1 MNLVIYSFGGVMDLF
16 EYQGKSLYQK
26 FNINHP
32 NSKLI
37 KNLNDLNDPIDLNF
51 PVVVK
56 AQVQVGGR
64 GKAGGIKVAKDINE
78 LTQYS
83 EEILG
88 MDIKGHKVEILLL
101 EEASNILEEY
111 YISFTLD
118 RSEKKYLIML
128 SAKGGMDIEQ
138 VAEENPDDLIKFH
151 VSPSE
156 KLTSSTIS
164 ELINK
169 ANLNKDHEESLSEI
183 IENLYL
189 MFTEGDC
196 DLVEVNPLAITDN
209 GVMALDSKVSL
220 DMNAK
225 YKHPYFDDFEQE
237 IPIPESE
244 KNAKEKGLNFIKLD
258 GSVGIIGNG
267 AGLVMS
273 TLDVVAENGGKA
285 ANFLD
290 IGGGAK
296 AETVSSA
303 LEVLEADQNVKS
315 VLINIFGGIT
325 RCDLVAE
332 GIIEA
337 TKGKELVW
345 PIIIRLDGTNSL
357 EGLEILRANPNEK
370 IFIEESMDSA
380 AKLAVQKGL

>member
-1 MNLVIYSFGGVMDLF
+1 MDLF

-37 KNLNDLNDPIDLNF
+37 KNLNDLNDPINLNF

-56 AQVQVGGR
+56 AQVQGGGR

-78 LTQYS
+78 LSQYS

-138 VAEENPDDLIKFH
+138 VAEENPDDLVKFH

-156 KLTSSTIS
+156 KLTTSTIS

-357 EGLEILRANPNEK
+357 EGLEILKANPNEK

>member
-1 MNLVIYSFGGVMDLF
+1 MDLF

-37 KNLNDLNDPIDLNF
+37 KNLNDLNDPINLNF

-138 VAEENPDDLIKFH
+138 VAEENPDDLVKFH

-169 ANLNKDHEESLSEI
+169 ANLNKDYEESLSEI

-357 EGLEILRANPNEK
+357 EGLEILKANPNEK

>member
-1 MNLVIYSFGGVMDLF
+1 MDLF

-189 MFTEGDC
+189 MFIEGDC

>member
-1 MNLVIYSFGGVMDLF
+1 MDLF

-37 KNLNDLNDPIDLNF
+37 KNLNDLNDPINLNF

-138 VAEENPDDLIKFH
+138 VAEENPDDLVKFH

-345 PIIIRLDGTNSL
+345 PVIIRLDGTNSL
-357 EGLEILRANPNEK
+357 EGLAILKANPNEK

>member
-1 MNLVIYSFGGVMDLF
+1 MDLF

-37 KNLNDLNDPIDLNF
+37 KNLNDLNDPINLNF

-78 LTQYS
+78 LTQHS

-88 MDIKGHKVEILLL
+88 MNIKGHKVEILLL

-138 VAEENPDDLIKFH
+138 VAERNPDDLVKFH

-209 GVMALDSKVSL
+209 GVMALDSKVTL

>member
-1 MNLVIYSFGGVMDLF
+1 MDLF
-16 EYQGKSLYQK
+16 EYQGKSIYQK

-37 KNLNDLNDPIDLNF
+37 KNLNDLNDPINLNF

-138 VAEENPDDLIKFH
+138 VAEENPDDLVKFH

-357 EGLEILRANPNEK
+357 EGLEILKANPNEK

>member
-1 MNLVIYSFGGVMDLF
+1 MDLF

-37 KNLNDLNDPIDLNF
+37 KNLNDLNDPINLNF

-138 VAEENPDDLIKFH
+138 VAEENPDDLVKFH

-285 ANFLD
+285 DNFLD

>member
-1 MNLVIYSFGGVMDLF
+1 MDLF

-37 KNLNDLNDPIDLNF
+37 KNLNDLNDPINLNF

-78 LTQYS
+78 LTQHS

-88 MDIKGHKVEILLL
+88 MNIKGHKVEILLL

-138 VAEENPDDLIKFH
+138 VAEENPDDLVKFH

-357 EGLEILRANPNEK
+357 EGLEILKANPNEK

>member
-1 MNLVIYSFGGVMDLF
+1 MDLF

-37 KNLNDLNDPIDLNF
+37 KNLNDLNDPVNLNF

-138 VAEENPDDLIKFH
+138 VAEENPDDLVKFH

-156 KLTSSTIS
+156 KLTSPTIS

-183 IENLYL
+183 IQNLYL

-357 EGLEILRANPNEK
+357 EGLEILKANPNEK

>member
-1 MNLVIYSFGGVMDLF
+1 MDLF

-37 KNLNDLNDPIDLNF
+37 KKLNDLNDPINLNF

-138 VAEENPDDLIKFH
+138 VAEENPDDLVKFH
-151 VSPSE
+151 VSPSD
-156 KLTSSTIS
+156 KLTTSTIS

-169 ANLNKDHEESLSEI
+169 ANLNKDHEDSLSEI

-357 EGLEILRANPNEK
+357 EGLEILKANPNEK

>member
-1 MNLVIYSFGGVMDLF
+1 MDLF

-37 KNLNDLNDPIDLNF
+37 KNLNDLNDPINLNF

-138 VAEENPDDLIKFH
+138 VAEENPDDLVKFH
-151 VSPSE
+151 ISPSE
-156 KLTSSTIS
+156 KLTTSTIS

-345 PIIIRLDGTNSL
+345 PIIIRLDGTNAL
-357 EGLEILRANPNEK
+357 EGLEILKANPNEK

>member
-1 MNLVIYSFGGVMDLF
+1 MDLF

-37 KNLNDLNDPIDLNF
+37 KNLIDLYDPINLNF

-101 EEASNILEEY
+101 EEASNISEEY

-138 VAEENPDDLIKFH
+138 VAEENPDDLVKFH

-357 EGLEILRANPNEK
+357 EGLEILKANPNEK
-370 IFIEESMDSA
+370 IYIEESMDSA

>member
-1 MNLVIYSFGGVMDLF
+1 MDLF

-37 KNLNDLNDPIDLNF
+37 KNLNDLNDPINLNF

-101 EEASNILEEY
+101 EEASNISEEY

-138 VAEENPDDLIKFH
+138 VAEENPDDLVKFH

>member
-1 MNLVIYSFGGVMDLF
+1 MDLF

-37 KNLNDLNDPIDLNF
+37 KNLNDLNDPINLNF

-138 VAEENPDDLIKFH
+138 VAEENPDDLVKFH

-296 AETVSSA
+296 ADTVSSA

>member
-1 MNLVIYSFGGVMDLF
+1 MDLF

-37 KNLNDLNDPIDLNF
+37 KNLNDLNDPINLNF

-64 GKAGGIKVAKDINE
+64 GKAGGIKVAKAFNE

-138 VAEENPDDLIKFH
+138 VAEENPDDLVKFH

-357 EGLEILRANPNEK
+357 EGLEILKANPNEK

>member
-1 MNLVIYSFGGVMDLF
+1 MDLF

-37 KNLNDLNDPIDLNF
+37 KNLNDLNDPINLNF

-64 GKAGGIKVAKDINE
+64 GKAGGIKVAKDNTE
-78 LTQYS
+78 LTKYS

-138 VAEENPDDLIKFH
+138 VAEENPDDLVKFH

-196 DLVEVNPLAITDN
+196 DLVEVNPLAITDD

-357 EGLEILRANPNEK
+357 EGLEILKANPNEK

>member
-1 MNLVIYSFGGVMDLF
+1 MDLF

-37 KNLNDLNDPIDLNF
+37 KNLNDLNDPINLNF
-51 PVVVK
+51 PIVVK

-88 MDIKGHKVEILLL
+88 MDIKGHKVESLLL

-138 VAEENPDDLIKFH
+138 VAEENPDDLVKFH

>member
-1 MNLVIYSFGGVMDLF
+1 MDLF

-37 KNLNDLNDPIDLNF
+37 KNLNDLNDPINLNF

-64 GKAGGIKVAKDINE
+64 GKAGGIKVAKDNTE

-83 EEILG
+83 KEILG

-138 VAEENPDDLIKFH
+138 VAEENPDDLVKFH

-156 KLTSSTIS
+156 KFTSSTIS

-337 TKGKELVW
+337 TKGKELIW

>member
-1 MNLVIYSFGGVMDLF
+1 MDLF

-32 NSKLI
+32 NSKLV
-37 KNLNDLNDPIDLNF
+37 KNLNDLNDPIDINF

-138 VAEENPDDLIKFH
+138 VAEENPDDLVKFH

>member
-1 MNLVIYSFGGVMDLF
+1 MDLF

-37 KNLNDLNDPIDLNF
+37 KNLNDLNDPINLNF

-78 LTQYS
+78 LSQYS

-138 VAEENPDDLIKFH
+138 VAEENPDDLVKFH

-156 KLTSSTIS
+156 KLMSSTIS

>member
-1 MNLVIYSFGGVMDLF
+1 MDLF

-37 KNLNDLNDPIDLNF
+37 KNLNDLNDPINLNF

-83 EEILG
+83 EKILG

-138 VAEENPDDLIKFH
+138 VAEENPDDLVKFH

-325 RCDLVAE
+325 RCDLVAQ

>member
-1 MNLVIYSFGGVMDLF
+1 MDLF

-37 KNLNDLNDPIDLNF
+37 KNLNDLNDPINLNF

-78 LTQYS
+78 LTQHS

-88 MDIKGHKVEILLL
+88 MNIKGHKVEILLL

-138 VAEENPDDLIKFH
+138 VAEENPDDLVKFH

-273 TLDVVAENGGKA
+273 TLDVVAENGGRA

-357 EGLEILRANPNEK
+357 EGLEILKANPNEK

>member
-1 MNLVIYSFGGVMDLF
+1 MDLF

-37 KNLNDLNDPIDLNF
+37 KNLNDLNDPINLNF

-64 GKAGGIKVAKDINE
+64 GKAGGIKVAKDIDE

-83 EEILG
+83 KEILG

-138 VAEENPDDLIKFH
+138 VAEENPDDLVKFH

-156 KLTSSTIS
+156 KLMSSTIS

-357 EGLEILRANPNEK
+357 EGLEILKANPNEK

>member
-1 MNLVIYSFGGVMDLF
+1 MDLF

-37 KNLNDLNDPIDLNF
+37 KNLNDLNDPINLSF

-64 GKAGGIKVAKDINE
+64 GKAGGIKLAKDINE

-138 VAEENPDDLIKFH
+138 VAEENPDDLVKFH

>member
-1 MNLVIYSFGGVMDLF
+1 MDLF

-37 KNLNDLNDPIDLNF
+37 KNLNDLNDPINLNF

-138 VAEENPDDLIKFH
+138 VAEENPDDLVKFH

-156 KLTSSTIS
+156 KLTSSIIS

>member
-1 MNLVIYSFGGVMDLF
+1 MDLF

-37 KNLNDLNDPIDLNF
+37 KNLNDLNDPINLNF

-138 VAEENPDDLIKFH
+138 VAEENPDDLVKFH

-196 DLVEVNPLAITDN
+196 DLVEVNPLAITDD

-357 EGLEILRANPNEK
+357 EGLEILKANPNEK

-380 AKLAVQKGL
+380 AKLAGQKGL

>member
-1 MNLVIYSFGGVMDLF
+1 MDLF

-37 KNLNDLNDPIDLNF
+37 KNLNDLNDPINLNF

-56 AQVQVGGR
+56 AQVQFGGR

-138 VAEENPDDLIKFH
+138 VAEENPDDLVKFH
-151 VSPSE
+151 ISPSE

-357 EGLEILRANPNEK
+357 EGLEILKANPNEK

>member
-1 MNLVIYSFGGVMDLF
+1 MDLF

-37 KNLNDLNDPIDLNF
+37 KNLNDLNDPINLNF

-78 LTQYS
+78 LTQHS

-88 MDIKGHKVEILLL
+88 MNIKGHKVEILLL

-138 VAEENPDDLIKFH
+138 VAEENPDDLVKFH

-156 KLTSSTIS
+156 KLTSPTIS

>member
-1 MNLVIYSFGGVMDLF
+1 MDLF

-138 VAEENPDDLIKFH
+138 VAEKNPDDLIKFH